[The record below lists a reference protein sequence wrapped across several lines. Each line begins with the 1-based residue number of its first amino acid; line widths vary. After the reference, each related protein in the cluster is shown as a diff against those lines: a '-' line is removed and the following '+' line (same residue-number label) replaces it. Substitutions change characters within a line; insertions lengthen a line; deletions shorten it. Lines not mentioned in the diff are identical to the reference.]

1 MRHRVKGK
9 HLNRDTN
16 HRKML
21 LRNLVRSLIEVG
33 EITTTEAKAKE
44 TKRIADKLIG
54 KARVESNANRRL
66 LHTFFGKRDVVNTLV
81 DRIAPVFKE
90 RISGFTTLK
99 ASGTR
104 RGDNTKLMT
113 LSLVEKP
120 EVLGTLKNTTKT
132 VEASSAVA
140 EKKAP
145 AKKVV
150 EKKPA
155 KAKATTAAKKTSK
168 KESK

>member
-9 HLNRDTN
+9 HLNRDAN

-54 KARVESNANRRL
+54 KARVDSTANRRV
-66 LHTFFGKRDVVNTLV
+66 LHNFFGKRDVVNTLV
-81 DRIAPVFKE
+81 DRVAPVFKE
-90 RISGFTTLK
+90 RVSGFTTLK
-99 ASGTR
+99 SSGVR

-113 LSLVEKP
+113 LALLEKP
-120 EVLGTLKNTTKT
+120 EGVGTLKNVTKQKEAPVKT
-132 VEASSAVA
+132 VE
-140 EKKAP
+140 KKA
-145 AKKVV
+145 VV
-150 EKKPA
+150 KKPA
-155 KAKATTAAKKTSK
+155 VKKASTPAKKTSK

>member
-1 MRHRVKGK
+1 
-9 HLNRDTN
+9 
-16 HRKML
+16 ML

-54 KARVESNANRRL
+54 KARVDSTANRRL
-66 LHTFFGKRDVVNTLV
+66 LHTYFGKRDVVNTLV
-81 DRIAPVFKE
+81 DRVAPVFKE
-90 RISGFTTLK
+90 RVSGFTTLK
-99 ASGTR
+99 TSGVR

-120 EVLGTLKNTTKT
+120 EVVGTLKNTVKQQQAAKKVT
-132 VEASSAVA
+132 
-140 EKKAP
+140 EKKASVRK
-145 AKKVV
+145 AATKKASEKPVV
-150 EKKPA
+150 AP
-155 KAKATTAAKKTSK
+155 AKKTSK